1 MENMTMPITA
11 SDESGA
17 ITITGNAINWY
28 QVRSILIAADLY
40 LKCGMLAS
48 RAATPSTL
56 RRLATAYTGI
66 TYPRSRKGLE
76 RAVIDLER
84 MMSTR
89 TPDEVVTR

>member
-1 MENMTMPITA
+1 MPITA

-28 QVRSILIAADLY
+28 QVRSIVFAATMY
-40 LKCGMLAS
+40 LEHGYLVS

-66 TYPRSRKGLE
+66 TYPRSRQGLE
-76 RAVIDLER
+76 RAAADLQHILD
-84 MMSTR
+84 TR
-89 TPDEVVTR
+89 APDEVAAR